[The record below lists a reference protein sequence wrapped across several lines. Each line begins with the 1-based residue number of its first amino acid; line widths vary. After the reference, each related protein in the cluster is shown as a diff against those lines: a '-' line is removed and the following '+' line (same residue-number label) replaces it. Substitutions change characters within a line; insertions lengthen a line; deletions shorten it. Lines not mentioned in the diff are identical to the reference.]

1 MTCGSLPAEF
11 VMTMQNNGNFYR
23 YGTLIFS
30 YIVVYV
36 FKTN

>member
-11 VMTMQNNGNFYR
+11 VMTMHNGNFHR